1 MGAGQNILSVTR
13 TSKGPIPILRWA
25 GGKQRLLKTL
35 ADALPDD
42 MDGRIY
48 YEPFLGAASLFI
60 TIGPAAS
67 RLSDLNPHLIACYKQ
82 LRARPKAVARALR
95 GHATRDS
102 ESYYYRVR
110 KAYNRGAKGPNQ
122 AARFIYLNRT
132 CFNGIFRVNRKG
144 DFNVPYG
151 YKNNPIFP
159 DREQLVAVARKL
171 KTSRLSVGCFRQ
183 SLRAAGK
190 RAFVYL
196 DPPYPPLN
204 GTAYF
209 THYTTDR
216 FSEKDQKDLAL
227 ISKRLDAKGA
237 LFMMSNADT
246 PLIRRLYKGFRMRQ
260 IPVTR
265 FVTCSSHKHK
275 VHELV
280 ITNY

>member
-1 MGAGQNILSVTR
+1 MN
-13 TSKGPIPILRWA
+13 
-25 GGKQRLLKTL
+25 
-35 ADALPDD
+35 
-42 MDGRIY
+42 GRIY

-60 TIGPAAS
+60 NIGPHAS

-82 LRARPKAVARALR
+82 VRANPKAVATALKR
-95 GHATRDS
+95 HATRDS
-102 ESYYYRVR
+102 KEYYYRVR
-110 KAYNRGAKGPNQ
+110 TVYNQGAKGSKQ

-132 CFNGIFRVNRKG
+132 CFNGIFRVNREGK
-144 DFNVPYG
+144 FNVPYG
-151 YKNNPIFP
+151 YKKNPIFP
-159 DREQLVAVARKL
+159 DRGQLVAVAKKL
-171 KTSRLSVGCFRQ
+171 KTARLSVRCFRK
-183 SLRAAGK
+183 SLRTAGK

-209 THYTTDR
+209 THYTPDR
-216 FSEKDQKDLAL
+216 FSEADQMALAAAV
-227 ISKRLDAKGA
+227 KRLDTRGA

-246 PLIRRLYKGFRMRQ
+246 PLIRRLYKKFDIRK

-275 VHELV
+275 VQELV